1 MAVEIYQ
8 EIELSLTESLIP
20 TVLHVKQ
27 FDHNSRRIRCIVYED
42 GMEYTIPDG
51 VIISCTGTR
60 PDGLLFQYSS
70 ESSPEHVFIEDNRII
85 FTVTDFMTEKFGRYP
100 IDLLILSG
108 DGDVI
113 GMFTLVLRVERAA
126 VRNHRIA
133 VATYANV
140 ADALGDGMEN
150 VDVNEDGC
158 LVFTTDDM
166 DMAEGSVSATL
177 EMVKANLMEDS
188 TLVGENQLRVA
199 YESRL
204 DLEFWQ
210 DDAGVLYARSTNADE
225 Q

>member
-1 MAVEIYQ
+1 MPVEIYQ

-27 FDHNSRRIRCIVYED
+27 FDHNSRKIRCVIYKD
-42 GMEYTIPDG
+42 ASEYTIPDG

-70 ESSPEHVFIEDNRII
+70 EASPDFVLLQDNRII
-85 FTVTDFMTEKFGRYP
+85 FTITDFMTEKFGRYP

-113 GMFTLVLRVERAA
+113 GMFTLILRVERAA

-133 VATYANV
+133 VATYANI
-140 ADALGDGMEN
+140 ADALGDGIVK
-150 VDVNEDGC
+150 VDIDGKGR
-158 LVFTTDDM
+158 LVFTTDDL

-177 EMVKANLMEDS
+177 EMVKRNLTDVDLTEDD
-188 TLVGENQLRVA
+188 QLHLT
-199 YESRL
+199 YEGRL

-210 DDAGVLYARSTNADE
+210 DDAGVLYARSTNVDE

>member
-20 TVLHVKQ
+20 IVLHVKQ
-27 FDHNSRRIRCIVYED
+27 FDHNCRKIRCVIYQD
-42 GMEYTIPDG
+42 ATEYAIPDG

-70 ESSPEHVFIEDNRII
+70 ESSPDYIFIVDGKIVFTI
-85 FTVTDFMTEKFGRYP
+85 TDFMTEKFGRYP

-113 GMFTLVLRVERAA
+113 GMFTLTLKVERAS
-126 VRNHRIA
+126 VRNRRMA

-150 VDVNEDGC
+150 VDIDDKGRI
-158 LVFTTDDM
+158 VFTTDGM
-166 DMAEGSVSATL
+166 GLTEGSVSATL
-177 EMVKANLMEDS
+177 EMVKKNLMGDS
-188 TLVGENQLRVA
+188 TLVDEERLHIT
-199 YESRL
+199 YEERL
-204 DLEFWQ
+204 DLEFSQ
-210 DDAGVLYARSTNADE
+210 DDKGVLYARSTNVE
-225 Q
+225 E

>member
-8 EIELSLTESLIP
+8 EIELSLTESLVP
-20 TVLHVKQ
+20 VVLHVKQ
-27 FDHNSRRIRCIVYED
+27 FDHNSRRIRCIIYKD
-42 GMEYTIPDG
+42 GVEYTIPG
-51 VIISCTGTR
+51 NVIISCTGTR

-70 ESSPEHVFIEDNRII
+70 EASPDYVFLESNRII
-85 FTVTDFMTEKFGRYP
+85 FTITDFMTEKFGRYP

-133 VATYANV
+133 VATCANI
-140 ADALGDGMEN
+140 AEALGDGMEN

-166 DMAEGSVSATL
+166 DLAEGSVSATL
-177 EMVKANLMEDS
+177 EMVKADLMEDS

-225 Q
+225 K